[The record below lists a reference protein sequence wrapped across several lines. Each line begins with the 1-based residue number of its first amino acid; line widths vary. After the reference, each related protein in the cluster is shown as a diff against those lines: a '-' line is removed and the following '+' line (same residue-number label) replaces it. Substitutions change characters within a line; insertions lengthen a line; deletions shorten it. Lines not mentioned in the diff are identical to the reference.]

1 MMKIMNFIKIN
12 IYINMEN
19 VVIENDATEE
29 KFKNLG
35 IPSILRVDNTEN
47 IKIQR
52 GGNGK
57 NSNKDFIVSPVK
69 VISKNLL

>member
-1 MMKIMNFIKIN
+1 MNFIKIN

-47 IKIQR
+47 IK
-52 GGNGK
+52 
-57 NSNKDFIVSPVK
+57 
-69 VISKNLL
+69 